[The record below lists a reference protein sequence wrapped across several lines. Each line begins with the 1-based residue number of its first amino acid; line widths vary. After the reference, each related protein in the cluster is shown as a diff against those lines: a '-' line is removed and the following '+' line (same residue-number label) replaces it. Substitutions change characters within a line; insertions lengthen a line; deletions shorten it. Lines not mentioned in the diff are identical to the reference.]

1 MMRRVLLITF
11 QYPPSQDIGAVRP
24 KGLAKYLPRFG
35 WEPVVLVPKLPT
47 GNRPPQGV
55 IETGYR
61 DVVASFK
68 AKIGLDPNRGMQQQL
83 DLKTSSQPG
92 VVLPHGKLIT
102 WARTIVSYPDKT
114 KGWIPFAVQAI
125 QDLAKTDRM
134 DAILSTSP
142 PITVN
147 LIGTRAKT
155 ILHCPWAADFRDPW
169 SDDGTPTRG
178 LQLLARNLEKRT
190 LRAADALITVSN
202 PWAESLRRRYPGK
215 LVGCAT
221 NGFDPDEYPTE
232 ASELSSHF
240 SITYTGDLYQG
251 KRDPSLLFEV
261 LAEMIAEGA
270 VQPGDLELNFFG
282 SSDQW
287 LPALASRFGLSNVL
301 RVHGFVPRTESL
313 RHQRESQILLLLGRN
328 VPSDAGCYAGK
339 LFEYLASRRPIL
351 ALGGLPGV
359 TGQLL
364 EETGAGRQVFAKADL
379 REFLTKAYGEIQS
392 SRQVRYNGRPEVIA
406 QYTHSAMAQKIAAVL
421 DRMVTHP

>member
-147 LIGTRAKT
+147 LIGARAKT
-155 ILHCPWAADFRDPW
+155 ILHCPWAADFRDP
-169 SDDGTPTRG
+169 
-178 LQLLARNLEKRT
+178 
-190 LRAADALITVSN
+190 
-202 PWAESLRRRYPGK
+202 
-215 LVGCAT
+215 
-221 NGFDPDEYPTE
+221 
-232 ASELSSHF
+232 
-240 SITYTGDLYQG
+240 
-251 KRDPSLLFEV
+251 
-261 LAEMIAEGA
+261 GA
-270 VQPGDLELNFFG
+270 MT
-282 SSDQW
+282 
-287 LPALASRFGLSNVL
+287 A
-301 RVHGFVPRTESL
+301 
-313 RHQRESQILLLLGRN
+313 
-328 VPSDAGCYAGK
+328 
-339 LFEYLASRRPIL
+339 RRPEAFSYWLGIL
-351 ALGGLPGV
+351 RSALCAPPML
-359 TGQLL
+359 
-364 EETGAGRQVFAKADL
+364 
-379 REFLTKAYGEIQS
+379 
-392 SRQVRYNGRPEVIA
+392 
-406 QYTHSAMAQKIAAVL
+406 
-421 DRMVTHP
+421 